1 MVELCRREGIHP
13 TNYYNWLKDF
23 MEAGKR
29 RLRGE
34 SKREA
39 TAEEV
44 RQLRQENERL
54 RELVEELSLSNLTL
68 KKSLY

>member
-1 MVELCRREGIHP
+1 MPVVELCRREGIHP
-13 TNYYNWLKDF
+13 TIYYKWLKDF
-23 MEAGKR
+23 MEAGKC

-44 RQLRQENERL
+44 LGARDTIVATFLRLHEKTTRKE
-54 RELVEELSLSNLTL
+54 SA
-68 KKSLY
+68 